1 MKYRVGGAV
10 LLLVVGVVLL
20 TFVVRGHLSQHPSRS
35 RAEQQQGASDEPE
48 HMAVRQ
54 ITMTLDDKGFLL
66 RLARQTIEEVIT
78 TGRMPEIGSAGLSN
92 SLTEPKGCFVTLDKD
107 GELRGCIG
115 HIFPQEPLYRAVMD
129 NARSAA
135 LEDPR
140 FRPVQAEELTSIEIE
155 ISVLTFPQLLRF
167 DSPEDLLRKLRPHVD
182 GVVLKIGLRQATFL
196 PQVWEQLP
204 DKETFLAHLAA
215 KAGLPPT
222 AWRNPGTQVLTYQV
236 DAFKESE
243 M

>member
-10 LLLVVGVVLL
+10 LLLLVGVVVL
-20 TFVVRGHLSQHPSRS
+20 TFVVRSHRSQHPSQPRPEK
-35 RAEQQQGASDEPE
+35 RQGDSDKPQRMEG
-48 HMAVRQ
+48 RQ
-54 ITMTLDDKGFLL
+54 ITMMADEKEYLL
-66 RLARQTIEEVIT
+66 RLARQTVEEVVT
-78 TGRMPEIGSAGLSN
+78 TGRMPEIHSAGLSDD
-92 SLTEPKGCFVTLDKD
+92 LRKPKGCFVTLKKN

-115 HIFPQEPLYRAVMD
+115 HIRPQAPLYRAVMD

-140 FRPVQAEELTSIEIE
+140 FPRVHPEELAGIEIE
-155 ISVLTFPQLLRF
+155 ISVLTVPQPLPF
-167 DSPEDLLRKLRPHVD
+167 SSPEDLLRKLRPHVD
-182 GVVLKIGLRQATFL
+182 GVVLKTGPRSATFL

-204 DKETFLAHLAA
+204 EKETFLAHLAA

-222 AWRNPGTQVLTYQV
+222 AWRNPGTEVQTYQV
-236 DAFKESE
+236 DAFKESD